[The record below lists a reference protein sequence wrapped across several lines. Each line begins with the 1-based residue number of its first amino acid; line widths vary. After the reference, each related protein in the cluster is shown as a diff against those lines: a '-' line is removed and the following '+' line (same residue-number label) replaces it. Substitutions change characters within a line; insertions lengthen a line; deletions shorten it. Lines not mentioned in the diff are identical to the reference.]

1 MAWFSG
7 IWCGYLLRFHWERG
21 RMQVVGCYGL
31 RKRMSV
37 YKVTTTIPRIRNN
50 THYYLLL
57 CPPDGYRS
65 DPICGAICH
74 VNKPIIVGTRIH
86 SFRHI
91 YTLIPSPRQ
100 IPFGPPQ
107 KINTSS
113 IRCHHDHKRTSG
125 ATGPSQPP
133 SRIHWEFAMASHN
146 LLGQTSLF

>member
-50 THYYLLL
+50 NHYYLLIVSTGRISER
-57 CPPDGYRS
+57 PDMRGNMSREQT
-65 DPICGAICH
+65 H
-74 VNKPIIVGTRIH
+74 NVGTRIH

-91 YTLIPSPRQ
+91 YTLIPSLRQ

-113 IRCHHDHKRTSG
+113 IRCHHDHKRTFGPS
-125 ATGPSQPP
+125 GPSQPP